1 MTQTLPN
8 GSCPAADHPQESLR
22 IKALHDFEV
31 LDTLAEPMFDDIAQ
45 LASHICGTPI
55 ALISLVDSERQWF
68 KAKVGLDAPE
78 TPREMAFCAHAIL
91 DPNEVFVVGNTLEDS
106 RFATN
111 PLVTGSPDIRF
122 YAGAPIV
129 TPEGLPIG
137 TVCAIDRQPRQITA
151 EQTQALQALS
161 RQVARMLT
169 FRKAS
174 LARIVAVEGQL
185 QVQADEAKRL
195 MSFASLD
202 LDLKAFVDRRYNFVA
217 VNASYL
223 AYWGRDVGAVVG
235 KALAEVR
242 GSAYFEQTL
251 KPHIDRALQGEQS
264 WVEAGVIYP
273 TKGLRRMQI
282 TFVPVR
288 SDQGDVVGVVI
299 NEHDIQELAQAAH
312 RLRETITALEHKTL
326 SQQKFIYMLS
336 HDLREP
342 VNTII
347 NFSGVLEKKLGLAGD
362 ADMQRFASFVHGGGT
377 RLKELLDDLL
387 EYVRLGQQAVRSQP
401 VSMNKIASQV
411 VSDLGDAIER
421 SGAVVHCGDLPDL
434 EGDPNL
440 LRVVIQNLVANGIKF
455 VPRDVKPEIHVSAS
469 DLGERVRIEVQD
481 NGIGIDQAHSSQ
493 LFQLFKRLNN
503 RKDYDGVG
511 MGLATCRRIVEMHG
525 GTIGVD
531 SQPGQGSCFW
541 MELPKQLPQAQVDL
555 VGSKAAVA

>member
-1 MTQTLPN
+1 MTHPLPN

-22 IKALHDFEV
+22 IKALQAFEV
-31 LDTLAEPMFDDIAQ
+31 LDTLAEPMFDDIAL
-45 LASHICGTPI
+45 LASQICGTPI
-55 ALISLVDSERQWF
+55 ALISLVDTERQWF
-68 KAKVGLDAPE
+68 KAKVGLDADQ

-91 DPNEVFVVGNTLEDS
+91 DPDEVFVVGDTLEDQ

-137 TVCAIDRQPRQITA
+137 TVCAIDRQPRQITP
-151 EQTQALQALS
+151 EQMRSLQALS
-161 RQVARMLT
+161 RQVARMLM

-174 LARIVAVEGQL
+174 LERIVAVEGQL
-185 QVQADEAKRL
+185 QAQADEAKRL

-202 LDLKAFVDRRYNFVA
+202 LDLKAFVDRRYAYVA
-217 VNASYL
+217 VNSAYL
-223 AYWGRDVGAVVG
+223 GYWGRDVADVVG
-235 KALAEVR
+235 KTLAEVR
-242 GSAYFEQTL
+242 GTSYFEQTL
-251 KPHIDRALQGEQS
+251 KPHVDRALNGEQS
-264 WVEAGVIYP
+264 CFEASVIYP

-288 SDQGDVVGVVI
+288 SDQGDVVGVVV

-347 NFSGVLEKKLGLAGD
+347 NFSGVLDQKLGQAGD
-362 ADMQRFASFVHGGGT
+362 VALQRFASFVHGGGT

-387 EYVRLGQQAVRSQP
+387 EYVRLEQQGVRSEP
-401 VSMNKIASQV
+401 VSMNRIATQV
-411 VSDLGDAIER
+411 VDDLADAIER
-421 SGAVVHCGDLPDL
+421 SGAVVQCADLPDL
-434 EGDPNL
+434 EGDPSL
-440 LRVVIQNLVANGIKF
+440 LRVVLQNLVANGIKF
-455 VPRDVKPEIHVSAS
+455 VARGVKPVIQVSAS
-469 DLGERVRIEVQD
+469 DLGERVRIQVQD
-481 NGIGIDQAHSSQ
+481 NGIGIDEAHKGQ

-511 MGLATCRRIVEMHG
+511 MGLATCRRVVEMHG
-525 GTIGVD
+525 GTIGVE
-531 SQPGQGSCFW
+531 SRLGQGSCFW
-541 MELPKQLPQAQVDL
+541 IELPKQVSQAQGDL
-555 VGSKAAVA
+555 AAITAVV

>member
-137 TVCAIDRQPRQITA
+137 TVCAIDRQPRQITV
-151 EQTQALQALS
+151 EQTQALQTLS

-202 LDLKAFVDRRYNFVA
+202 LDLKAFVDRHYNFVA

-242 GSAYFEQTL
+242 GNAYFEQTL

-264 WVEAGVIYP
+264 WFEAGVIYP

-387 EYVRLGQQAVRSQP
+387 EYVRLEQQAVRSQP

-411 VSDLGDAIER
+411 VSDLADAIER

-469 DLGERVRIEVQD
+469 DLGERVRIQVQD

-531 SQPGQGSCFW
+531 SQLGQGSCFW
-541 MELPKQLPQAQVDL
+541 MELPKQLPQAQADL
-555 VGSKAAVA
+555 VDSKAVA